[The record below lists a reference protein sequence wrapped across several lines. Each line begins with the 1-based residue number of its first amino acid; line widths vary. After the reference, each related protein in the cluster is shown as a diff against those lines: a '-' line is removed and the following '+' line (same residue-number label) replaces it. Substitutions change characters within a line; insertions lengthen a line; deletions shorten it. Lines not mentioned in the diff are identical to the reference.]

1 MIMAVTTGQR
11 VRKSKEPFGIQG
23 EVRGK
28 GGEKVTGPQ
37 VRERGLDAAGE
48 VAALCSDLIRIRTV
62 NRGEGDADPERP
74 AAEMV
79 AALLDEA
86 GAEPVIVES
95 APGRSSVLARI
106 AGTDPSHPAFL
117 VHGHLDV
124 VPADPAEWTVPPFSG
139 EIRDGYVWGRGA
151 VDMKGT
157 LAMTLAVVRQRLREG
172 RRTRGDLILAF
183 LADEECTGDFGS
195 RYVARE
201 HRDLFTGCT
210 EAISESGGFSV
221 TAGTGLTGTGLTGT
235 GGNSG
240 NGAGRR
246 IYPIATGERGTMWMK
261 LTARGTA
268 GHGSKPAPDNAVA
281 ELAHAI
287 SRLAAHAWPV
297 RITPG
302 VRALL
307 DGLAGALGT
316 TIDHDRL
323 DEEARRLG
331 APGLLFESTVRNSA
345 NPTRLDAGYKVNVV
359 PGTAHAQVDGRYLP
373 GTGEEF
379 LATVDRLL
387 GPKVTRE
394 FINYEEAPAA
404 DPAGPTFAA
413 LAGALLAEDPAGR
426 PVPYVMAGGTDAK
439 SFNRIGITSFGFA
452 PLLLGPELDYFGMF
466 HGVDERVP
474 VEGLR
479 FGTRVLD
486 RFLDTR

>member
-1 MIMAVTTGQR
+1 MVTSPR
-11 VRKSKEPFGIQG
+11 VT
-23 EVRGK
+23 
-28 GGEKVTGPQ
+28 EK
-37 VRERGLDAAGE
+37 DAGDEA
-48 VAALCSDLIRIRTV
+48 AALCSDLIRFATV

-74 AAEMV
+74 AAEHV

-86 GAEPVIVES
+86 GAEPVVVES
-95 APGRSSVLARI
+95 ARGRASVLARI

-117 VHGHLDV
+117 IHGHLDV
-124 VPADPAEWTVPPFSG
+124 VPAEPADWSTHPFSG
-139 EIRDGYVWGRGA
+139 EIADADGCVWGRGA

-157 LAMTLAVVRQRLREG
+157 LAMTLAVVRRRLREG

-195 RYVARE
+195 RYVVRE

-221 TAGTGLTGTGLTGT
+221 AAPG
-235 GGNSG
+235 
-240 NGAGRR
+240 GRR
-246 IYPIATGERGTMWMK
+246 IYPIATGERGTMWMR
-261 LTARGTA
+261 LTARGKA
-268 GHGSKPAPDNAVA
+268 GHGSKPAPENAVA
-281 ELAHAI
+281 ELAHAV
-287 SRLAAHAWPV
+287 SRLASYTWPV

-307 DGLAGALGT
+307 DELARALGT

-331 APGLLFESTVRNSA
+331 TPGRLFESTIRNSA
-345 NPTRLDAGYKVNVV
+345 NPTVLDAGYKINVV
-359 PGTAHAQVDGRYLP
+359 PGVAHAQVDGRYLP

-394 FINYEEAPAA
+394 FVNYEEAPSA
-404 DPAGPTFAA
+404 DPGGATFTA
-413 LAGALLAEDPAGR
+413 LADALRAEDPAAH
-426 PVPYVMAGGTDAK
+426 PVPYVMGGGTDAK
-439 SFNRIGITSFGFA
+439 AFHRIGITSYGFA
-452 PLLLGPELDYFGMF
+452 PLMLDAGLDYFGMF

>member
-1 MIMAVTTGQR
+1 MRKGLTGVR
-11 VRKSKEPFGIQG
+11 VRDNTADRAAAAAADG
-23 EVRGK
+23 
-28 GGEKVTGPQ
+28 
-37 VRERGLDAAGE
+37 DAAEWAGAD
-48 VAALCSDLIRIRTV
+48 AAAICADLIRFDTV
-62 NRGEGDADPERP
+62 NRGEGDARPERP
-74 AAEMV
+74 AAEHV

-86 GAEPVIVES
+86 GVPAKIVES
-95 APGRSSVLARI
+95 APGRASVLARVP
-106 AGTDPSHPAFL
+106 GTDPSHPAFL

-124 VPADPAEWTVPPFSG
+124 VPADPADWAVAPFSG
-139 EIRDGYVWGRGA
+139 EVRDGCVWGRGA
-151 VDMKGT
+151 VDMKGS
-157 LAMTLAVVRQRLREG
+157 LAMTLAAVRRRLREG
-172 RRTRGDLILAF
+172 RRTRGDLVLAF
-183 LADEECTGDFGS
+183 LADEECTGEYGS

-201 HRDLFTGCT
+201 HRGFFDGCT

-221 TAGTGLTGTGLTGT
+221 DAGGT
-235 GGNSG
+235 
-240 NGAGRR
+240 R
-246 IYPIATGERGTMWMK
+246 IYPIATGERGTTWMR

-281 ELAHAI
+281 EIAHAV
-287 SRLAAHAWPV
+287 SRLAAYEWPV
-297 RITPG
+297 RLTAG

-307 DGLAGALGT
+307 DGLADALGT

-323 DEEARRLG
+323 DAEAARLG
-331 APGLLFESTVRNSA
+331 RAGHLFAGTIRNSA

-359 PGTAHAQVDGRYLP
+359 PGTATAQVDGRYLP

-387 GPKVTRE
+387 GPKVARE

-413 LAGALLAEDPAGR
+413 LAGALRAEDPLAR

-474 VEGLR
+474 LDGLA

>member
-1 MIMAVTTGQR
+1 MRRDGTGRTGSVT
-11 VRKSKEPFGIQG
+11 EP
-23 EVRGK
+23 R
-28 GGEKVTGPQ
+28 T
-37 VRERGLDAAGE
+37 RERGRPATAGDE
-48 VAALCSDLIRIRTV
+48 VAALCADLIRFETV
-62 NRGEGDADPERP
+62 NRGEGDARPERP
-74 AAEMV
+74 AAEHV

-95 APGRSSVLARI
+95 APGRASVLARI
-106 AGTDPSHPAFL
+106 PGTDPAHPAFL

-124 VPADPAEWTVPPFSG
+124 VPADPAEWSVHPFSG
-139 EIRDGYVWGRGA
+139 EIRDDGCVWGRGA

-183 LADEECTGDFGS
+183 LADEECTGEFGS
-195 RYVARE
+195 RYVARQ

-221 TAGTGLTGTGLTGT
+221 AT
-235 GGNSG
+235 GGD
-240 NGAGRR
+240 AR
-246 IYPIATGERGTMWMK
+246 IYPIATGERGTMWMR
-261 LTARGTA
+261 LTARGKA

-281 ELAHAI
+281 EIAHAV
-287 SRLAAHAWPV
+287 SRLASYQWPV

-307 DGLAGALGT
+307 DGLAEALGT

-331 APGLLFESTVRNSA
+331 APGRLFESTIRNSA
-345 NPTRLDAGYKVNVV
+345 NPTRLDAGYKINVV
-359 PGTAHAQVDGRYLP
+359 PGTAYAQVDGRYLP

-394 FINYEEAPAA
+394 FVNYEEAPAA

-413 LAGALLAEDPAGR
+413 LAAALRAEDPAAR
-426 PVPYVMAGGTDAK
+426 PVPYVMGGGTDAK
-439 SFNRIGITSFGFA
+439 SFNRIGITSYGFA